1 MEKKKKNGKNQS
13 IEKDMEILER
23 VARADFS

>member
-1 MEKKKKNGKNQS
+1 MEKEKKNGKNQS